1 MGERK
6 YREIMKKHFPGY
18 YTYTKQEQKD
28 LIGKSTIVFGASVLL
43 DLLKISYGKDFLD
56 IVSNKIGMERLWL
69 PYDTAWLYH
78 ERLAAII
85 DEQIKNVDSA
95 ASALY
100 RLKDSFSDNGQHP
113 YIPDTLKMDFDKMMN
128 KIKDALDKDRSFLLG
143 HLDNSLLRKRIDV
156 IFQGRIGEPY
166 EQNQMEQ
173 LYRES
178 EERHK
183 QHRHPCIDFSSSKNI
198 RIRHHRLIVWKQI
211 ERYAKEE
218 QKPIVLVLN
227 RITPNWFFIY
237 NDAMVRPHQN
247 LINEF
252 IENTGQN
259 IYIITA
265 HELIDR
271 LISKKTSD
279 VNNLL
284 TQLKNKPD
292 YTFNQQTDLKDNIE
306 TTQ

>member
-1 MGERK
+1 
-6 YREIMKKHFPGY
+6 MKQHFPGF
-18 YTYTKQEQKD
+18 YTYSKQEQKD
-28 LIGKSTIVFGASVLL
+28 LISKSTIVFGASVLL
-43 DLLKISYGKDFLD
+43 DLLKISYGKNFLD
-56 IVSNKIGMERLWL
+56 IVSKEIGSERLWL

-78 ERLAAII
+78 ERLATIV
-85 DEQIKNVDSA
+85 DEQVKNVDSA
-95 ASALY
+95 ASALN

-113 YIPDTLKMDFDKMMN
+113 YVSDTLKVSFDKMMN
-128 KIKDALDKDRSFLLG
+128 QLKDALDKDRDFLLS
-143 HLDNSLLRKRIDV
+143 HLNNSILRKRIDEL
-156 IFQGRIGEPY
+156 FRGRIGEPY
-166 EQNQMEQ
+166 EQNQLEQ
-173 LYRES
+173 LYQES

-183 QHRHPCIDFSSSKNI
+183 QGRHPSIDFSSSKNI

-218 QKPIVLVLN
+218 KKDIVLVLN

-237 NDAMVRPHQN
+237 NDTLVRPHQN

-271 LISKKTSD
+271 LVSKKSTD
-279 VNNLL
+279 VANLL

-292 YTFNQQTDLKDNIE
+292 FTYNQQTDLKDN
-306 TTQ
+306 TTT

>member
-1 MGERK
+1 
-6 YREIMKKHFPGY
+6 MKQHFPGF
-18 YTYTKQEQKD
+18 YTYSKQEQKD
-28 LIGKSTIVFGASVLL
+28 LICKSTIVFGASVLL

-56 IVSNKIGMERLWL
+56 IVSKEIVAERLWL

-78 ERLAAII
+78 ERLASVI
-85 DEQIKNVDSA
+85 DEQVKNVDSA
-95 ASALY
+95 ASALN
-100 RLKDSFSDNGQHP
+100 RLKDSFFFFCQHP
-113 YIPDTLKMDFDKMMN
+113 YISDTLKVGFDNMM
-128 KIKDALDKDRSFLLG
+128 KQLKEALDKDRNFLLG
-143 HLDNSLLRKRIDV
+143 HLNNSILRKRINEL
-156 IFQGRIGEPY
+156 FQGRIGEPY
-166 EQNQMEQ
+166 EQNQLEQ
-173 LYRES
+173 LYQES

-183 QHRHPCIDFSSSKNI
+183 QGRHPSIDLSSSKNI
-198 RIRHHRLIVWKQI
+198 RIKHHRLIVWKQI

-218 QKPIVLVLN
+218 KKDIVLVLN

-237 NDAMVRPHQN
+237 NDVMVRPHQN

-271 LISKKTSD
+271 LVSKKTTD
-279 VNNLL
+279 VDNLL

-292 YTFNQQTDLKDNIE
+292 FTYNQQTDFKDNTATI
-306 TTQ
+306 

>member
-1 MGERK
+1 
-6 YREIMKKHFPGY
+6 MKQHFPGFY
-18 YTYTKQEQKD
+18 PYNNQELKD
-28 LIGKSTIVFGASVLL
+28 LLGKSTIVFGASVLL
-43 DLLKISYGKDFLD
+43 DLLRISYGKDFLD
-56 IVSNKIGMERLWL
+56 IVNEKIGTERLWL

-78 ERLAAII
+78 ERLANVV

-95 ASALY
+95 AAALN
-100 RLKDSFSDNGQHP
+100 RLKASFSDNGQHP
-113 YIPDTLKMDFDKMMN
+113 YIPDTLKVDFDKMMN
-128 KIKDALDKDRSFLLG
+128 KIKDALDKDRNFLLG
-143 HLDNSLLRKRIDV
+143 HLNNSSLRKRIDE

-166 EQNQMEQ
+166 EQNQLEQ
-173 LYRES
+173 LYQES

-183 QHRHPCIDFSSSKNI
+183 QRMHPSIDFSSNKNI

-211 ERYAKEE
+211 ERYAKEK

-252 IENTGQN
+252 IENTKQN

-271 LISKKTSD
+271 LTGKKTPEI
-279 VNNLL
+279 NNLL
-284 TQLKNKPD
+284 TRLKNKPD
-292 YTFNQQTDLKDNIE
+292 FTYNQQTDLKDNIA
-306 TTQ
+306 TA

>member
-1 MGERK
+1 
-6 YREIMKKHFPGY
+6 MKKHFPGFY
-18 YTYTKQEQKD
+18 PYNNQELKD
-28 LIGKSTIVFGASVLL
+28 LLGKSTIVFGASVLL
-43 DLLKISYGKDFLD
+43 DLLKISYGMDFLD
-56 IVSNKIGMERLWL
+56 IVNEKIGTERLWL

-78 ERLAAII
+78 ERLANVV

-95 ASALY
+95 ASALN
-100 RLKDSFSDNGQHP
+100 RLKASFSDNGQHP
-113 YIPDTLKMDFDKMMN
+113 YIPDTLKVDFDKMMN
-128 KIKDALDKDRSFLLG
+128 KIKDALDKDRNFLLG
-143 HLDNSLLRKRIDV
+143 HLNNSDLRKRIDEL
-156 IFQGRIGEPY
+156 FQGRIGEPY
-166 EQNQMEQ
+166 EQNQLEQ
-173 LYRES
+173 LYQES

-183 QHRHPCIDFSSSKNI
+183 QRMHPSIDFSSSKNI

-211 ERYAKEE
+211 ERYAQEE

-252 IENTGQN
+252 IDNTKQN

-271 LISKKTSD
+271 LTGKKTPKI
-279 VNNLL
+279 NNLL

-292 YTFNQQTDLKDNIE
+292 FTYNQQTDLKDN
-306 TTQ
+306 TATA

>member
-1 MGERK
+1 
-6 YREIMKKHFPGY
+6 MKKHFPGF
-18 YTYTKQEQKD
+18 YTYTPQELRD
-28 LIGKSTIVFGASVLL
+28 LISKSTIVFGASVLL

-56 IVSNKIGMERLWL
+56 IISKEIPKERLWL

-78 ERLAAII
+78 ERIATVI

-95 ASALY
+95 ASALN

-113 YIPDTLKMDFDKMMN
+113 YIRDILKVDFDNMMN
-128 KIKDALDKDRSFLLG
+128 RLKDALEKDRNFLLS
-143 HLDNSLLRKRIDV
+143 HLNNSDLRKRIDEL
-156 IFQGRIGEPY
+156 FRDRIGDPY
-166 EQNQMEQ
+166 EQNQLEQ
-173 LYRES
+173 LYIES
-178 EERHK
+178 EERHN
-183 QHRHPCIDFSSSKNI
+183 QLRHPYIYFSSSKNI

-211 ERYAKEE
+211 ERYAKEQE
-218 QKPIVLVLN
+218 KPVVMVLN

-265 HELIDR
+265 HELIER
-271 LISKKTSD
+271 LVPKKTQE
-279 VNNLL
+279 VTNLL
-284 TQLKNKPD
+284 AQLKNKPD
-292 YTFNQQTDLKDNIE
+292 LLYNQQTDDNFAS
-306 TTQ
+306 TK

>member
-1 MGERK
+1 
-6 YREIMKKHFPGY
+6 MKKHFPGFY
-18 YTYTKQEQKD
+18 PYNNQELKD
-28 LIGKSTIVFGASVLL
+28 LLGKSTIVFGASVLL
-43 DLLKISYGKDFLD
+43 DLLKISYGMDFLD
-56 IVSNKIGMERLWL
+56 IVNEKIGIERLWL

-78 ERLAAII
+78 ERLATVV

-95 ASALY
+95 ASALN
-100 RLKDSFSDNGQHP
+100 RLKASFSDNGQHP
-113 YIPDTLKMDFDKMMN
+113 YIPDTLKVGFDNMMK
-128 KIKDALDKDRSFLLG
+128 KIKDALDKDRNFLLG
-143 HLDNSLLRKRIDV
+143 HLNNSDLRKRIDEL
-156 IFQGRIGEPY
+156 FQGRIGEPY
-166 EQNQMEQ
+166 EQNQLEQ
-173 LYRES
+173 LYQES

-183 QHRHPCIDFSSSKNI
+183 QRRHPSIDFSSSKNI

-211 ERYAKEE
+211 ERYAQEE

-252 IENTGQN
+252 IENTKQN

-271 LISKKTSD
+271 LIGKKTPKI
-279 VNNLL
+279 NNLL

-292 YTFNQQTDLKDNIE
+292 FTYNQQTDLKDNSA
-306 TTQ
+306 TA

>member
-1 MGERK
+1 
-6 YREIMKKHFPGY
+6 MKKHFPGFY
-18 YTYTKQEQKD
+18 PYNNQELKD
-28 LIGKSTIVFGASVLL
+28 LLGKSTIVFGASVLL
-43 DLLKISYGKDFLD
+43 DLLKISYGMDFLD
-56 IVSNKIGMERLWL
+56 IVNEKIGTERLWL

-78 ERLAAII
+78 ERLANVV

-95 ASALY
+95 ASALN
-100 RLKDSFSDNGQHP
+100 RLKASFSDTGQHP
-113 YIPDTLKMDFDKMMN
+113 YIPDTLTVDFDKMMN
-128 KIKDALDKDRSFLLG
+128 KIKEALDKDRNFLLG
-143 HLDNSLLRKRIDV
+143 HLNNSDLRKRIDEL
-156 IFQGRIGEPY
+156 FQGRIGEPY
-166 EQNQMEQ
+166 EQNQLEQ
-173 LYRES
+173 LYQES

-183 QHRHPCIDFSSSKNI
+183 QRRHPSIDFSSSKNI

-211 ERYAKEE
+211 ELYAKEK

-252 IENTGQN
+252 IENTKQN

-271 LISKKTSD
+271 LTGKKTPKI
-279 VNNLL
+279 NNLL
-284 TQLKNKPD
+284 TQLKNKPGFT
-292 YTFNQQTDLKDNIE
+292 YNQQTDLKDN
-306 TTQ
+306 TATA

>member
-6 YREIMKKHFPGY
+6 YSEVMKQHFPGFY
-18 YTYTKQEQKD
+18 AYTKQELKD
-28 LIGKSTIVFGASVLL
+28 LIEKSTIVFGASVLL
-43 DLLKISYGKDFLD
+43 DLLKISYGMDFLD
-56 IVSNKIGMERLWL
+56 IISKEIGTERLWL

-78 ERLAAII
+78 ERLATVV
-85 DEQIKNVDSA
+85 DEQVKNVDSA
-95 ASALY
+95 ASALN
-100 RLKDSFSDNGQHP
+100 RLKDSFLDNGQHP
-113 YIPDTLKMDFDKMMN
+113 YISDTLKVSFDKMMN
-128 KIKDALDKDRSFLLG
+128 QLKDALDKDRNFLLG
-143 HLDNSLLRKRIDV
+143 HLNNSLLRKRVDD

-166 EQNQMEQ
+166 EQNQLEQ
-173 LYRES
+173 LYQES
-178 EERHK
+178 EERHN
-183 QHRHPCIDFSSSKNI
+183 QRRQPSICFSRSKNI

-218 QKPIVLVLN
+218 KKPIVLVLN

-237 NDAMVRPHQN
+237 NDDMVRPHQN

-252 IENTGQN
+252 IGNTGQN

-271 LISKKTSD
+271 LTPKKTSEIM
-279 VNNLL
+279 NLL

-292 YTFNQQTDLKDNIE
+292 LLYNQQTDLKDN
-306 TTQ
+306 TTTA